1 MKVFIS
7 ADIEGITGV
16 THWDEAEID
25 KPEFA
30 EFQKQMTAEVRAAC
44 EGAFS
49 AGATEVYVKD
59 AHATGRNILA
69 AELPQEVKLI
79 RGWSEHPFSMV
90 QELDDTFDAAMMI
103 GYHSKAGS
111 DGNPL
116 AHTITTKLS
125 GIKLNGH
132 YASEF
137 LIHAFAAALVN
148 VPLVFLSGDE
158 NICAEAE
165 SYIPHITT
173 VAVKNGRGDSTI
185 SIHPALAREKTHQGV
200 KKALQGDLQT
210 CLMDLPKTFQVEV
223 IYKEHPAAHLASFYP
238 GASLKEPHVIVF
250 ETDDYFEVLRLLSF
264 VI

>member
-16 THWDEAEID
+16 THWDEATIN

-30 EFQKQMTAEVRAAC
+30 EFQKQMTAEVKAAC
-44 EGAFS
+44 EGALS

-59 AHATGRNILA
+59 AHATARNILA
-69 AELPQEVKLI
+69 SELPQEVKLI

-90 QELDDTFDAAMMI
+90 QELDDTFDAAMMV

-116 AHTITTKLS
+116 AHTITTRLS
-125 GIKLNGH
+125 GIQFNGR

-137 LIHAFAAALVN
+137 LIHAYAAALVN

-165 SYIPHITT
+165 SFIPHITT
-173 VAVKNGRGDSTI
+173 VAVKNGRGDSTT
-185 SIHPALAREKTHQGV
+185 SIHPTLALEKIKQGV
-200 KKALQGDLQT
+200 NNALQGDLRAS
-210 CLMDLPKTFQVEV
+210 LMDLPKTFHVEV
-223 IYKEHPAAHLASFYP
+223 IYKEHPAAYKASFYP
-238 GASLKEPHVIVF
+238 GASLKEPHAIAF
-250 ETDDYFEVLRLLSF
+250 ETNDYFEVLRLLSF